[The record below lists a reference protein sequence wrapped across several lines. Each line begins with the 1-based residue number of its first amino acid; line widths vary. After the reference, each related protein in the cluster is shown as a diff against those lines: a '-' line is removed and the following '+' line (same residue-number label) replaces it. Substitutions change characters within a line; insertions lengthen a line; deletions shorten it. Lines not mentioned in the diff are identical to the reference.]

1 MTAPAAPTAAAAPA
15 VPAPVPVVVCG
26 LTGRMAGVVR
36 QGVLAAPDLA
46 LSARLTLRAPD
57 HRPDRGP
64 DRDPDPG
71 PDPAVPVV
79 HRLADL
85 PDPDPVVVDFTAEEA
100 TADLLDQART
110 VRCALVI
117 GTSGL
122 GDRHRRLLAEVGRR
136 RPVVVAANYSL
147 ALLAVTRFVADLAAH
162 ADDSWDAGVSDLH
175 FAGKRD
181 RPSSTARHLAAA
193 WHTARGPGAPAPDVT
208 SFRLGDALS
217 EHRLVAAGT
226 GEHIEVLHRMA
237 DRRAFLPGVLRAI
250 RYAAAAG
257 PGVRTLADV
266 VRDPAPAPR

>member
-1 MTAPAAPTAAAAPA
+1 MT
-15 VPAPVPVVVCG
+15 VPVAVCG

-36 QGVLAAPDLA
+36 QAVLAAPDLA
-46 LSARLTLRAPD
+46 LSARLSLRPPPPGRAEV
-57 HRPDRGP
+57 GP
-64 DRDPDPG
+64 SEVGPSEVGQAEPG
-71 PDPAVPVV
+71 PAVPVV

-85 PDPDPVVVDFTAEEA
+85 PEPHPVIVDFTAEEA

-110 VRCALVI
+110 VPCALVI

-122 GDRHRRLLAEVGRR
+122 GDRHRALLAEVGRS

-147 ALLAVTRFVADLAAH
+147 ALLAVTRFVQDLAARS
-162 ADDSWDAGVSDLH
+162 DDSWQAGVGDLH

-193 WHTARGPGAPAPDVT
+193 WQDARGPGAPAPDIT

-217 EHRLVAAGT
+217 EHRVVAAGT
-226 GEHIEVLHRMA
+226 GEHVEVLHRMA

-250 RYAAAAG
+250 RYAATAG
-257 PGVRTLADV
+257 PGVRSLADV
-266 VRDPAPAPR
+266 VDAPVPGPR

>member
-1 MTAPAAPTAAAAPA
+1 MT
-15 VPAPVPVVVCG
+15 VPVPVPVAVCG
-26 LTGRMAGVVR
+26 LTGRMAGVIR
-36 QGVLAAPDLA
+36 QAVLDAPDLA
-46 LSARLTLRAPD
+46 LSARLSLRPPA
-57 HRPDRGP
+57 
-64 DRDPDPG
+64 PG
-71 PDPAVPVV
+71 PAEADPPAPVV

-110 VRCALVI
+110 VPCALVI

-122 GDRHRRLLAEVGRR
+122 GDRHQRLLAEVGRSR
-136 RPVVVAANYSL
+136 AVVVAANYSL
-147 ALLAVTRFVADLAAH
+147 ALLAVTRFVEDLAAQS
-162 ADDSWDAGVSDLH
+162 DDSWNAGVGDLH

-193 WHTARGPGAPAPDVT
+193 WQGARGPGTPAPDIT

-217 EHRLVAAGT
+217 EHRVVAAGT
-226 GEHIEVLHRMA
+226 GEHVEVLHRMA

-257 PGVRTLADV
+257 PGVRGLADV
-266 VRDPAPAPR
+266 VREPVPVRR